1 MVVLKTEWV
10 SKLVTLIED
19 NPLVENFEG
28 IDLIFNTLF
37 GENNVTII
45 EVSNGFPKLQ
55 NIDIDIKAELL
66 VPFSKTYEVSVDN
79 ELFEIIVENWGSN
92 SSHQFIVKLLFNEP
106 AQTYVTTLL

>member
-10 SKLVTLIED
+10 SKIVTLIED
-19 NPLVENFEG
+19 NPLVKTFEG
-28 IDLIFNTLF
+28 VDLIFNTLF
-37 GENNVTII
+37 GVTNVTII
-45 EVSNGFPKLQ
+45 EVSNDFPKFQ
-55 NIDIDIKAELL
+55 NVDTKVELL

-79 ELFEIIVENWGSN
+79 ELFKIAVENWGSN